1 MILINGNIPN
11 CPTLNG
17 KPVTMIA
24 DNVDGAIAYLKAKY
38 DLDVLEVGNESLYL
52 HFGRNLSNDE
62 LSTLTSEIHQ
72 IQEAME

>member
-17 KPVTMIA
+17 QPVTMIA
-24 DNVDGAIAYLKAKY
+24 DNVDGAIDYLKAKY
-38 DLDVLEVGNESLYL
+38 DLDALEVAKDSLYL

-62 LSTLTSEIHQ
+62 LSTLTTEIHQ